1 MFSKF
6 QYFFYRS
13 YLRGHPPLKSSRKIL
28 DWLGIAWGETTTR
41 DRTIIG
47 SQEVFAKLMNRSTH
61 PTLLK
66 FDVIAAVA
74 KQSDGTLN
82 YEKLRHVIRILRP
95 DRDGAFTLNSCN
107 SFNIFLTPLQDICR
121 YWSLLKA

>member
-1 MFSKF
+1 LPRPPSTEIESKN
-6 QYFFYRS
+6 S
-13 YLRGHPPLKSSRKIL
+13 C
-28 DWLGIAWGETTTR
+28 LGIAWGETTTR

-95 DRDGAFTLNSCN
+95 DRDGAFYLNSCN
-107 SFNIFLTPLQDICR
+107 SFNNQFSNTLAGYL
-121 YWSLLKA
+121 SLLEFVKSVDVVRKF